1 MATTLLSFL
10 DLPEGVL
17 EYAVDLNP
25 HKHGSWTPGQ
35 RLLIRPVETLVED
48 GPDVALLLAWNFA
61 DAILEAQRPWRD
73 RGGRFLVPIPEP
85 RLV

>member
-1 MATTLLSFL
+1 M
-10 DLPEGVL
+10 
-17 EYAVDLNP
+17 
-25 HKHGSWTPGQ
+25 
-35 RLLIRPVETLVED
+35 ED